1 MCNDNTLD
9 VFKSDSIYDYKKTLD
24 LVVKLSRDT
33 RFSKSEMS
41 VFLFCFEE
49 YKKTY
54 DVEKFLNW
62 KPANTGRVLLAMY
75 NKGMILRVVDEA
87 SYNQKGFLY
96 ISNKDYL
103 KI

>member
-9 VFKSDSIYDYKKTLD
+9 VFKSNSMVDYKGTSD
-24 LVVKLSRDT
+24 LVVKLGRDA
-33 RFSKSEMS
+33 RFSKSEMM
-41 VFLFCFEE
+41 VFLFCFGE
-49 YKKTY
+49 YKKSC